1 MKTDHACWRQEG
13 TGAGMTQKETMQQK
27 RGARMAAELAR
38 VQQMRDYETEAVR
51 SAGGQGLICG
61 IEEAGRG
68 PLAGP
73 VAAAAVILPEDLL
86 LPYLNDSKKVTEKRR
101 EVLFAQIKEKALA
114 WAVVMVPPDRIDEIN
129 ILQATYE
136 AMRTAVGQ
144 LAVRPDVLV
153 NDAVTIPGM
162 DILQVPVIKGDAKC
176 ISIAAASILAKVT
189 RDTYMKEMDRKYP
202 AYGFAGHKGYGT
214 KAHCQAIL
222 EYGPCPI
229 HRRSF
234 LGRILAGQH
243 RGQGVSAVQ
252 RESEDTA
259 SGSCSPENAGSMH
272 DGEEKNLLKKNAP
285 SSRQETGRRGEEEAV
300 RFLSK
305 KGVKILERNFR
316 DRNGEIDLIGEQ
328 DGVLLFIE
336 VKYRGSQ
343 RFGTP
348 EEAVT
353 PEKQHNI
360 CRTALYYLHQTGRAA
375 GTSVRFD
382 VIALTDA
389 SIRWIRDAFPFTD

>member
-1 MKTDHACWRQEG
+1 MKSDHACWRQEG
-13 TGAGMTQKETMQQK
+13 TGAGMTQKETAQQK
-27 RGARMAAELAR
+27 REARMAAELAR

-61 IEEAGRG
+61 IDEAGRG

-114 WAVVMVPPDRIDEIN
+114 WAVVMVPPERIDEIN

-234 LGRILAGQH
+234 LGKILAGQH

-252 RESEDTA
+252 REPEDTA

-272 DGEEKNLLKKNAP
+272 DGEEKNLLKKNTP

-360 CRTALYYLHQTGRAA
+360 CRTALYYLHQTGRTA